1 MKAFV
6 SYSHKDQ
13 SFCDQLRT
21 HLAVLK
27 GERLIDAWHYQKIQ
41 PGGVID
47 AEISE
52 QLEYC
57 ELFLPLVSSDFLDS
71 RYCRDIEMPRALER
85 QRAEHLRI
93 VPVIIRSCDWKAS
106 PLGKLVA
113 LPNAGNPVSKW
124 DDKDD
129 AFLSVVHG
137 LRRIL
142 TEREPIGAV
151 RTTNPVAMPYRETS
165 RNRKYR
171 VRREFDAIDRGKY
184 REQAFAEIRTFFET
198 CAKEINETE
207 GIRAHCFARSTNT
220 FCCTVVN
227 RSIPNGTANINV
239 HTRSSSIALGDIWY
253 SFAENDQGN
262 SAEGVLSVE
271 SDEYQLGL
279 RPTLM
284 FSVLMGQDKDKLM
297 SPGTAAEKMWS
308 ELLEKA
314 GVSYD

>member
-13 SFCDQLRT
+13 LFCDQLRA

-27 GERLIDAWHYQKIQ
+27 SERLIDAWHYQKIQ

-47 AEISE
+47 TEISE
-52 QLEYC
+52 QLESC
-57 ELFLPLVSSDFLDS
+57 DLFLPLVSSDFLDS

-85 QRAEHLRI
+85 QRAENLRI

-106 PLGKLVA
+106 PLGELVA

-142 TEREPIGAV
+142 TEREPMGTA
-151 RTTNPVAMPYRETS
+151 RTATQVAMPHRETS
-165 RNRKYR
+165 RSRRYR

-184 REQAFAEIRTFFET
+184 REQAFAEIRAFIET
-198 CAKEINETE
+198 CAREFNETE
-207 GIRAHCFARSTNT
+207 GVRAHCFPKSTHT
-220 FCCTVVN
+220 FSCTVVN
-227 RSIPNGTANINV
+227 GSIPHGTANINV
-239 HTRSSSIALGDIWY
+239 HTGSSSIALGDIWY
-253 SFAENDQGN
+253 SFSENDQGN
-262 SAEGVLSVE
+262 SAEGILSVE
-271 SDEYQLGL
+271 SDGYQLGL

-284 FSVLMGQDKDKLM
+284 FSVLTGQDKDELM
-297 SPGTAAEKMWS
+297 SPSNAAEKMWS